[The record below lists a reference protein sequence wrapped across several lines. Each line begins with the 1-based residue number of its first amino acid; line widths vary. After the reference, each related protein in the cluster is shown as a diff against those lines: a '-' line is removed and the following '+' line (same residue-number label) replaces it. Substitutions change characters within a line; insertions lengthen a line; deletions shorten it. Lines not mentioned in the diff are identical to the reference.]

1 MGVRLVAGLVVFP
14 FDEPVP
20 LIDSAPVDDLPEG
33 FHVISPDIL
42 VLEIIGVLPYV
53 DHQKRDRVPCNTQ
66 LVVPGLEHD
75 QLLRNG
81 LVGEHAPAIPLDL
94 GCHSREMRL
103 EFVVGTEMFLDVD
116 GSARSPRRRSP
127 RSSSA
132 WRRHPS
138 EADTLAEAGDEASLR
153 KALELEPDHAGA
165 TEGLARILIDRGE
178 PAEALTLL
186 AAPAR
191 DRGRPGAGRRGSPA
205 EAGVDVSATGR
216 ADIEAKLNE
225 LLDRVRDDDAARQEF
240 VDLLEAMG
248 PDDPSTKEY
257 RRALTAR
264 LY

>member
-1 MGVRLVAGLVVFP
+1 MSTTTRPCRGP
-14 FDEPVP
+14 STCSPSP
-20 LIDSAPVDDLPEG
+20 PSSPSARAR
-33 FHVISPDIL
+33 SW
-42 VLEIIGVLPYV
+42 
-53 DHQKRDRVPCNTQ
+53 T
-66 LVVPGLEHD
+66 
-75 QLLRNG
+75 
-81 LVGEHAPAIPLDL
+81 
-94 GCHSREMRL
+94 SS
-103 EFVVGTEMFLDVD
+103 
-116 GSARSPRRRSP
+116 SARSPRRRSP

-132 WRRHPS
+132 WRRRPS
-138 EADTLAEAGDEASLR
+138 EADTLVAAGDEASLR
-153 KALELEPDHAGA
+153 KALELEPDHPGA

-178 PAEALTLL
+178 PAEALALLQRLPETEAGRAL
-186 AAPAR
+186 AAEAR
-191 DRGRPGAGRRGSPA
+191 LL